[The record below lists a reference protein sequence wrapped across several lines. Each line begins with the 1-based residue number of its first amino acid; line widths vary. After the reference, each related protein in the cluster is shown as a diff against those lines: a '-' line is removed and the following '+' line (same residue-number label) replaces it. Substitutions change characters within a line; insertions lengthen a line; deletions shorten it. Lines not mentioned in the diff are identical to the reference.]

1 MSAHLRV
8 VSPGYTSLVS
18 DQEPVSD
25 ETVENGAKSLGW
37 SRGSGGEGWALE
49 KETRGVRQRK
59 KSSSSE
65 FSVAPLG
72 TGNEV
77 RGEKS
82 FLTPTIHSLLCHG
95 IC

>member
-8 VSPGYTSLVS
+8 GSPEYTSLVS
-18 DQEPVSD
+18 DQEPVSG
-25 ETVENGAKSLGW
+25 ETVENGQNPLVGAE
-37 SRGSGGEGWALE
+37 GEGWALE

-59 KSSSSE
+59 KASSSE

-72 TGNEV
+72 TGSEV